1 MEQENEE
8 KQEEELPVLTAQRF
22 LNIFRQIHIFSD
34 RKKKQFDAE
43 LLSLSSEVIK
53 SLSSLP
59 GSSLLLDHIDE
70 LKGISPEDGGLIE
83 VKQKPQRGNIN
94 KASETDE
101 AAERPTEEKIVA
113 PMFNVAQGQAP
124 IQFPV
129 FDNSFSDNLTAALS
143 LALEKLE
150 SKHNREMS
158 QLMNSVM
165 ETLKVVADKKEAPI
179 TVQAPVENNL
189 NTESVAELVRDVMSA
204 QTQMFSQAVSE
215 QTKAIAEMISDS
227 LKNQK
232 PYIIEKVI
240 QEKQP
245 IVQMTSNKTNDYDV
259 AQDELKA
266 DDFDN
271 ESIPEI
277 EETNDSA
284 INLDDFADIA
294 PENDAKNDLSNLL
307 DEQEELV
314 YQESKKKKKNKKK
327 KNKDKS
333 EAESDINSIA
343 DITGKNDQEVQASVA
358 PAVVLDDIK
367 NSVNN
372 EEAVRQDADDQEW
385 SWDKLDDI
393 QASIEKDAQERAE
406 NSNTEVVEPEEVLPE
421 EDASDDAVPGIVNEL
436 IDLDDNSRKENNGDS
451 IVDFFD
457 EVNNQDEYSDENP
470 ETYTENNEDEKLSSE
485 NEDYDYWENEL
496 VNEVPSEEN
505 QNSTNQYTEEFADT
519 QNDGYEQASSDMSI
533 DDNSAQNSDDEY
545 NFDTS
550 DFSDDTSAG
559 SQNDEYAFD
568 ASAFSD
574 DTLDNSQNDEYSF
587 DANDFSMSENQEN
600 TEEDQTADYA
610 ETSAENPDSNDEG
623 EWEWEYEEVPE
634 GEDTNSEE
642 GGDDWEWEYEEVPD
656 DGTGGE
662 QSSDGDWEW
671 EYEEDNDNNK
681 K

>member
-70 LKGISPEDGGLIE
+70 LKGISPEDGSLIE

-101 AAERPTEEKIVA
+101 ATDHSSEERIVA
-113 PMFNVAQGQAP
+113 PMFNATQGQTP

-245 IVQMTSNKTNDYDV
+245 IVQVTSNKTNDYDV

-277 EETNDSA
+277 KETNDSA
-284 INLDDFADIA
+284 INLDEFADIA
-294 PENDAKNDLSNLL
+294 PEDDSKNDLSNLL

-367 NSVNN
+367 NSINN
-372 EEAVRQDADDQEW
+372 EEAVRQDTDDQEW

-406 NSNTEVVEPEEVLPE
+406 SINTEVAEPEEVLPE

-436 IDLDDNSRKENNGDS
+436 IDLDDNSGKENSEDS

-533 DDNSAQNSDDEY
+533 DDNSAQNSDD
-545 NFDTS
+545 D
-550 DFSDDTSAG
+550 
-559 SQNDEYAFD
+559 YAFD

-574 DTLDNSQNDEYSF
+574 DTSDSSQNDEYSF

-610 ETSAENPDSNDEG
+610 ETSAEDPDSNDEG

-634 GEDTNSEE
+634 DEDVNFEE
-642 GGDDWEWEYEEVPD
+642 GGDDWEWEYEEIPE

-662 QSSDGDWEW
+662 QSSDGEWEW